1 MIWPLGGGVRLYVC
15 GIGPLIGVTNMKNF
29 RIQSVLSGYAAYMGV
44 KDITTWLEHFG
55 DFRVVYDTMDHPEE
69 PSDMMMVR
77 VGELGE
83 TREAMLVAHMKD
95 ALVVTLIVMRPDGTY
110 IVD

>member
-1 MIWPLGGGVRLYVC
+1 MIWPARAVHILYVG

-55 DFRVVYDTMDHPEE
+55 DFRVVYDAMDHPEE